1 MFNMKTSDL
10 FKRAKQLADLE
21 GSDFISWNEAVNCIN
36 ESNVGLYEKLIAMG
50 DNSFVKSY
58 RTTKEEEELPEDF
71 WQLKG
76 VFLWNNGNLQTINR
90 RADNNG
96 VHHLSYELRN
106 GKLYLFGNPN
116 DVLVEYYPK
125 PQQLFFPPAEVPITL
140 PEETDRM
147 YLDCCGHDFL
157 VCDKETRD
165 NEETAVF
172 KIYNYDSNTFYEIA
186 TSPYYSDADG
196 YYLSRLTKNYA
207 ILTVYEEYEGIEG
220 TIGMEVI
227 LYDLN
232 TENSV
237 KIPFQTEWEQNGY
250 GFIITESDELF
261 IYTNNKIYD
270 VFIADSE
277 LELSEVKE
285 LSDNLLSTTY
295 LYVSSNDALDDFYF
309 LSNPREEESG
319 FEIGVYHNFTKVM
332 DKPYCKLYYKDRD
345 CYFLRFN
352 KVQNIIG
359 YGFIEN
365 DEVHQIYKSIPS
377 HVGLVGLNE
386 RTGYG
391 ICVNKRGAYYIL
403 PYCEDTPLNYP
414 NSTYFQIISYI
425 LAIAFKSK
433 QGADI
438 TLLQNQLAMIE
449 QTFEETLGSDAF
461 QFPRMGNVYN

>member
-21 GSDFISWNEAVNCIN
+21 GSDFISWNEAISCIN
-36 ESNVGLYEKLIAMG
+36 ESNVGLYEKLINMG

-96 VHHLSYELRN
+96 THHLSYELRN

-116 DVLVEYYPK
+116 DVLVEYFPK
-125 PQQLFFPPAEVPITL
+125 PEKLYFKPHDVAISLDTTKE
-140 PEETDRM
+140 
-147 YLDCCGHDFL
+147 YLDCHKHTFLYKDTDESENETLSIIDLDGIKTSKDFL
-157 VCDKETRD
+157 Q
-165 NEETAVF
+165 
-172 KIYNYDSNTFYEIA
+172 IA
-186 TSPYYSDADG
+186 HTDIVSAY
-196 YYLSRLTKNYA
+196 
-207 ILTVYEEYEGIEG
+207 I
-220 TIGMEVI
+220 
-227 LYDLN
+227 
-232 TENSV
+232 TENFV
-237 KIPFQTEWEQNGY
+237 
-250 GFIITESDELF
+250 FIITENDM
-261 IYTNNKIYD
+261 TIYD
-270 VFIADSE
+270 IMSGYHATITGYVPLITESGKEFVIDTEGVIKYFHIGNGSISTSEINVAEIIAGGEFYVCNDDFTDFFYILDDDVMHNGE
-277 LELSEVKE
+277 ATNAGAVKKIIY
-285 LSDNLLSTTY
+285 SDKSCYALGDTGFASINE
-295 LYVSSNDALDDFYF
+295 NDAITLIENSTG
-309 LSNPREEESG
+309 LN
-319 FEIGVYHNFTKVM
+319 V
-332 DKPYCKLYYKDRD
+332 
-345 CYFLRFN
+345 
-352 KVQNIIG
+352 
-359 YGFIEN
+359 GFIGI
-365 DEVHQIYKSIPS
+365 D
-377 HVGLVGLNE
+377 E

-391 ICVNKRGAYYIL
+391 YCTKKFGAYYVC

-438 TLLQNQLAMIE
+438 SFLQNQLEMVS

>member
-21 GSDFISWNEAVNCIN
+21 GSDFISWNEAVSCIN
-36 ESNVGLYEKLIAMG
+36 ESNVGLYEKLISMG

-58 RTTKEEEELPEDF
+58 RTTKEEEELPADF

-76 VFLWNNGNLQTINR
+76 VWLWNNGNLQTINR

-116 DVLVEYYPK
+116 DVLVEYFPK
-125 PQQLFFPPAEVPITL
+125 PEKLYFKPHDVAISLDTTKE
-140 PEETDRM
+140 
-147 YLDCCGHDFL
+147 YLDCHKHTFLYKDTDESENETLSIIDLDDIKTSKDFL
-157 VCDKETRD
+157 QIAHSDIVRAFITENFVFVITENDMAIYDIMSGYSATVTGYAPLITESGKEYIIDNESGVIKYFHIGNGSFSTSEINVAEPIAGGEFYVCDDDMTD
-165 NEETAVF
+165 FFYMLNDDVMHNGEETNAGTA
-172 KIYNYDSNTFYEIA
+172 KHII
-186 TSPYYSDADG
+186 YSDKKCYVLGDTG
-196 YYLSRLTKNYA
+196 YALINA
-207 ILTVYEEYEGIEG
+207 EN
-220 TIGMEVI
+220 EVI
-227 LYDLN
+227 LI
-232 TENSV
+232 ENSTGLNV
-237 KIPFQTEWEQNGY
+237 
-250 GFIITESDELF
+250 GFIGID
-261 IYTNNKIYD
+261 
-270 VFIADSE
+270 
-277 LELSEVKE
+277 
-285 LSDNLLSTTY
+285 
-295 LYVSSNDALDDFYF
+295 
-309 LSNPREEESG
+309 
-319 FEIGVYHNFTKVM
+319 
-332 DKPYCKLYYKDRD
+332 
-345 CYFLRFN
+345 
-352 KVQNIIG
+352 
-359 YGFIEN
+359 
-365 DEVHQIYKSIPS
+365 
-377 HVGLVGLNE
+377 E

-391 ICVNKRGAYYIL
+391 YCTKKFGAYYVC

>member
-36 ESNVGLYEKLIAMG
+36 ESNVGLYEKLINMG

-58 RTTKEEEELPEDF
+58 RTTEEEEELPEDF

-96 VHHLSYELRN
+96 THHLSYELRN
-106 GKLYLFGNPN
+106 GKLYLYGKPN
-116 DVLVEYYPK
+116 DVLVEYFPK
-125 PQQLFFPPAEVPITL
+125 PQKLYFKPHDVAISLDTTKE
-140 PEETDRM
+140 
-147 YLDCCGHDFL
+147 YLDCHKHTFLYKDTDESENETLSIIDLDDIKTAKDFMQIAHSSIVRAFLTENFVFVVTENNMKVYDIMSGYSATVTGYVPL
-157 VCDKETRD
+157 VTESGKEFLIDTNGVIKYFHIGNGSITTSELKTVED
-165 NEETAVF
+165 IAGGNFYVANDDLDDFFCITDTDVEHNGVETNAGALK
-172 KIYNYDSNTFYEIA
+172 KII
-186 TSPYYSDADG
+186 YSDKSCYVLFA
-196 YYLSRLTKNYA
+196 LINA
-207 ILTVYEEYEGIEG
+207 EN
-220 TIGMEVI
+220 EVI
-227 LYDLN
+227 LI
-232 TENSV
+232 ENSTGLNV
-237 KIPFQTEWEQNGY
+237 
-250 GFIITESDELF
+250 GFIGID
-261 IYTNNKIYD
+261 
-270 VFIADSE
+270 
-277 LELSEVKE
+277 
-285 LSDNLLSTTY
+285 
-295 LYVSSNDALDDFYF
+295 
-309 LSNPREEESG
+309 
-319 FEIGVYHNFTKVM
+319 
-332 DKPYCKLYYKDRD
+332 
-345 CYFLRFN
+345 
-352 KVQNIIG
+352 
-359 YGFIEN
+359 
-365 DEVHQIYKSIPS
+365 
-377 HVGLVGLNE
+377 E

-391 ICVNKRGAYYIL
+391 YCTKKFGTYYVC

>member
-21 GSDFISWNEAVNCIN
+21 GSDFISWNEAISCIN
-36 ESNVGLYEKLIAMG
+36 ESNVGLYEKLINMG

-96 VHHLSYELRN
+96 THHLSYELRN
-106 GKLYLFGNPN
+106 GKLYLFGKPN
-116 DVLVEYYPK
+116 DVLIEYFPK
-125 PQQLFFPPAEVPITL
+125 PEKLYFKPHDVAISLDATSVC
-140 PEETDRM
+140 
-147 YLDCCGHDFL
+147 LDCHKHTFLCETEDAEEHETLSIIDLDGIKTSKDFL
-157 VCDKETRD
+157 Q
-165 NEETAVF
+165 
-172 KIYNYDSNTFYEIA
+172 IA
-186 TSPYYSDADG
+186 HSDIVRA
-196 YYLSRLTKNYA
+196 Y
-207 ILTVYEEYEGIEG
+207 I
-220 TIGMEVI
+220 
-227 LYDLN
+227 
-232 TENSV
+232 TENFV
-237 KIPFQTEWEQNGY
+237 FIVTENNMIIYDIMSGY
-250 GFIITESDELF
+250 SATVTGYVPLITESGKEFVIDTEGVIKYF
-261 IYTNNKIYD
+261 HIGNGSITT
-270 VFIADSE
+270 SE
-277 LELSEVKE
+277 LKTVEDIAGGNFYVADDSLEDFFCITDTDVEHNGVETNAGALKKIIYSEKSCYALGDTGFASINE
-285 LSDNLLSTTY
+285 NNAITLIENSTG
-295 LYVSSNDALDDFYF
+295 LNV
-309 LSNPREEESG
+309 
-319 FEIGVYHNFTKVM
+319 
-332 DKPYCKLYYKDRD
+332 
-345 CYFLRFN
+345 
-352 KVQNIIG
+352 
-359 YGFIEN
+359 GFIGI
-365 DEVHQIYKSIPS
+365 D
-377 HVGLVGLNE
+377 E

-391 ICVNKRGAYYIL
+391 YCTKKFGSYYVC

>member
-36 ESNVGLYEKLIAMG
+36 ESNVGLYEKLINMG

-58 RTTKEEEELPEDF
+58 RTTKEEEELPVDF

-96 VHHLSYELRN
+96 THHLSYELRN
-106 GKLYLFGNPN
+106 GKLYLFGKPN
-116 DVLVEYYPK
+116 DVLVEYFPK
-125 PQQLFFPPAEVPITL
+125 PEKLYFKPHDVAISLDTTKE
-140 PEETDRM
+140 
-147 YLDCCGHDFL
+147 YLDCHKHTFLYKDTDENENETLSIIDLDGIKTSKDFMQIAHSDIVSAYITENFVFVITENDMTIYDIMSGYSATVTGYAPL
-157 VCDKETRD
+157 VTESGKEYIIDNESGVIKYFHIGNGSFSTSEVNVVEIIAGGEFYVCDD
-165 NEETAVF
+165 NFTDFFYTLDDDVRHNGEETNAGVA
-172 KIYNYDSNTFYEIA
+172 KHII
-186 TSPYYSDADG
+186 YSDKKCYVLGNTGFAM
-196 YYLSRLTKNYA
+196 
-207 ILTVYEEYEGIEG
+207 IEEDN
-220 TIGMEVI
+220 TIKLI
-227 LYDLN
+227 
-232 TENSV
+232 ENSTGLNV
-237 KIPFQTEWEQNGY
+237 
-250 GFIITESDELF
+250 GFIGID
-261 IYTNNKIYD
+261 
-270 VFIADSE
+270 
-277 LELSEVKE
+277 
-285 LSDNLLSTTY
+285 
-295 LYVSSNDALDDFYF
+295 
-309 LSNPREEESG
+309 
-319 FEIGVYHNFTKVM
+319 
-332 DKPYCKLYYKDRD
+332 
-345 CYFLRFN
+345 
-352 KVQNIIG
+352 
-359 YGFIEN
+359 
-365 DEVHQIYKSIPS
+365 
-377 HVGLVGLNE
+377 E

-391 ICVNKRGAYYIL
+391 YCTKKFGAYYVC

>member
-21 GSDFISWNEAVNCIN
+21 GSDFISWNEAVSCIN
-36 ESNVGLYEKLIAMG
+36 ESNVGLYEKLISMG

-76 VFLWNNGNLQTINR
+76 VWLWNNGNLQTINR

-116 DVLVEYYPK
+116 DVLVEYFPK
-125 PQQLFFPPAEVPITL
+125 PEKLYFKPHDVAISLDATSVC
-140 PEETDRM
+140 
-147 YLDCCGHDFL
+147 LDCHKHTFLCETEDEEEHETLSIIDLDGIKTSKDFL
-157 VCDKETRD
+157 Q
-165 NEETAVF
+165 
-172 KIYNYDSNTFYEIA
+172 IA
-186 TSPYYSDADG
+186 HTDIVRAF
-196 YYLSRLTKNYA
+196 
-207 ILTVYEEYEGIEG
+207 I
-220 TIGMEVI
+220 
-227 LYDLN
+227 
-232 TENSV
+232 TENFV
-237 KIPFQTEWEQNGY
+237 FVITENDMTIYDIMSGY
-250 GFIITESDELF
+250 SAITTDYAPLITESGKEFLVETETGNIKYF
-261 IYTNNKIYD
+261 HVGNGSLT
-270 VFIADSE
+270 AHT
-277 LELSEVKE
+277 VKE
-285 LSDNLLSTTY
+285 TVFSDGNFYVSDDNLEDIY
-295 LYVSSNDALDDFYF
+295 FVVDNDL
-309 LSNPREEESG
+309 
-319 FEIGVYHNFTKVM
+319 YHNEIQLDTGDPKHM
-332 DKPYCKLYYKDRD
+332 IYSEGKCYCLADT
-345 CYFLRFN
+345 
-352 KVQNIIG
+352 
-359 YGFIEN
+359 GFFVIEN
-365 DEVHQIYKSIPS
+365 DEIKIIEGST
-377 HVGLVGLNE
+377 GLNVGFIGIDE

-391 ICVNKRGAYYIL
+391 YCTKKFGAYYVC